1 MQPLCADG
9 MLGKQGDTGG
19 VLVQTSDGMQPGAS
33 AFLFQLMV
41 ELDAQR
47 IIIMPVSGVEGL
59 WTAMRSAVS

>member
-41 ELDAQR
+41 ELDAS
-47 IIIMPVSGVEGL
+47 VS
-59 WTAMRSAVS
+59 